1 MQEFRSAL
9 TPFRSWLFKSR
20 PPGSNAA
27 QERLPREKFKVSG
40 KHRQIAAPELLQL
53 LVLLFFCVLCV
64 LLRLFPFGLWLP
76 AMPLVNPRIVV
87 SSTIGVVIQLALTML
102 AWGDWSSFFAHPA
115 RTWLVIGSFLLLVV
129 AWFTGSSGI
138 SGGEKHSASSKT
150 VLYGFFAVIL
160 AVVLVPPF
168 CDRRDLWVIDGG
180 TVRYLGLALFF
191 LGSIL
196 RLAAVFELGH
206 RFSGLVAIQSD
217 HQLKTDGLYRYI
229 RHPSYTGLLMSM
241 IGFVLVFRST
251 IGLVLTVFL
260 FLMLLSRM
268 ADEEKFLEAH
278 FGSTYQTYRQKT
290 KRLVPLIY

>member
-1 MQEFRSAL
+1 
-9 TPFRSWLFKSR
+9 
-20 PPGSNAA
+20 
-27 QERLPREKFKVSG
+27 
-40 KHRQIAAPELLQL
+40 
-53 LVLLFFCVLCV
+53 
-64 LLRLFPFGLWLP
+64 
-76 AMPLVNPRIVV
+76 MPLVDRR
-87 SSTIGVVIQLALTML
+87 TVVISMVSVIIQIGLTIL
-102 AWGDWSSFFAHPA
+102 AWGDWAAFFAHPA
-115 RTWLVIGSFLLLVV
+115 RTWLVIGSFLLLIV

-138 SGGEKHSASSKT
+138 SGGEKHSESSKT

-206 RFSGLVAIQSD
+206 RFSGLVAIQPE

-229 RHPSYTGLLMSM
+229 RHPSYTGLLVSM
-241 IGFVLVFRST
+241 IGYVLIFRSS
-251 IGLVLTVFL
+251 IGLILNVLL
-260 FLMLLSRM
+260 FLLLLSRM

-278 FGSTYQTYRQKT
+278 FGSAYQTYCQKT
-290 KRLVPLIY
+290 RRLVPLIY